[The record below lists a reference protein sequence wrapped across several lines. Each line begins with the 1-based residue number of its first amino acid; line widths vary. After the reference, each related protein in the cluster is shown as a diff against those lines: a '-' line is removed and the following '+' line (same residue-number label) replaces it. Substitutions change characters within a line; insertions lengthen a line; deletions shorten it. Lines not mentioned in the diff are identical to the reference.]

1 MSRNDPRLRTG
12 ELEIGYTEAV
22 QRHANRYVVAP
33 KPVSQR
39 KLNFEHAR
47 PRWIRELAAE
57 AMGVFFF
64 VYQRYPG
71 ISSTASFFLNN
82 NDPAF
87 GSIFQI
93 GWAFAIG
100 IAFAIMIA
108 DESQNMWKYFWRTFQ
123 PSSNSV
129 LCIVARRDLMK
140 TVIDDQSQFPWKKV
154 PQYIL
159 AQVFGSFMA
168 GLLLVGQYHPQLTA
182 LAAEF
187 RAKGLSPNSLGG
199 PGSILCSVPSA
210 TETSYGYLFFIE
222 FFADVFVG
230 IVIWACL
237 DPLNPFVSPA
247 AVPWVIGLGYATM
260 IWGFADV
267 TIELNSARDLGT
279 RLVAAIFYGGDI
291 FGAYSPIPIFTSIP
305 AMIFG
310 TALYEMIQR
319 DSFGMIAKG
328 HISHENGEEGV
339 MQHISKT
346 GTFDAGLPSSMA
358 GSTDSD
364 VSWGNMRK
372 NDAPV

>member
-1 MSRNDPRLRTG
+1 
-12 ELEIGYTEAV
+12 
-22 QRHANRYVVAP
+22 
-33 KPVSQR
+33 
-39 KLNFEHAR
+39 
-47 PRWIRELAAE
+47 
-57 AMGVFFF
+57 MG

-100 IAFAIMIA
+100 IAFAIMYVQMFKPRL
-108 DESQNMWKYFWRTFQ
+108 DRSLLQVLPGLLTNRRTCGSTSGGHFN
-123 PSSNSV
+123 PAV
-129 LCIVARRDLMK
+129 
-140 TVIDDQSQFPWKKV
+140 TFPWKKV

-222 FFADVFVG
+222 FFADTFVG

-291 FGAYSPIPIFTSIP
+291 FGVYSPIPIFTSIP